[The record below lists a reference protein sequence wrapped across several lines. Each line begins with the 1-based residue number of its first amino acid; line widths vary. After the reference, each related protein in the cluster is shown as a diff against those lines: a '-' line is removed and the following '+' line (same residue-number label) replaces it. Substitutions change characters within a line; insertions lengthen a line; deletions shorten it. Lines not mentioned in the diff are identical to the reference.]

1 MNLRLI
7 FLLKLMLCIGFS
19 AFSQIYVSQKSS
31 YSDQETY
38 DEIFVDGEK
47 KAKMLQQVLQGE
59 YKPSEFPSQIIKPE
73 NGELHWFVDEAAAQ
87 DLHSF

>member
-1 MNLRLI
+1 MYR
-7 FLLKLMLCIGFS
+7 FTLMPKIVYS
-19 AFSQIYVSQKSS
+19 AANIVSL
-31 YSDQETY
+31 
-38 DEIFVDGEK
+38 VDGYL
-47 KAKMLQQVLQGE
+47 KAKTLQQVLQGE